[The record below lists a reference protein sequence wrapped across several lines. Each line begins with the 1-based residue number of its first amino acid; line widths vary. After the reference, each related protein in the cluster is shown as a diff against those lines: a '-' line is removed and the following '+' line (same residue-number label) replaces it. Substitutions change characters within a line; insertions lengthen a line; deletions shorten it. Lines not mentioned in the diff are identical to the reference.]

1 VTRHGAKRRTWLCR
15 LVERTGALIED
26 RGDGARG
33 LWQGLLQR
41 HAAHCAYCR
50 AELEEA
56 VWIRREL
63 QTLARPR
70 APEGL
75 MESVVARIA
84 AEQAP
89 QPSALERAGW
99 RAAAAV
105 GLLFLALGIG
115 GAVAV
120 WAAVDSVSLSPGELV
135 MEAQALADEVL
146 SAMYAAAHDV
156 GLAGQMG
163 LALAWGLAGCAVAA
177 ALRSA

>member
-1 VTRHGAKRRTWLCR
+1 
-15 LVERTGALIED
+15 VERTGALIED